1 MWPALFIPQLQQQHV
16 YVIWHD
22 YCCVKVVAFAVV
34 MQAVL
39 EDGISGFWGECDLI
53 GLAECD
59 E

>member
-1 MWPALFIPQLQQQHV
+1 MHM
-16 YVIWHD
+16 IWHYD
-22 YCCVKVVAFAVV
+22 CGVKVVAFGVV